1 VVPFVHR
8 RRVTYAEV
16 DQQGI
21 VFNGHW
27 LAYFDDAMTRF
38 VDWLGFPPKD
48 VFFSTFDVMVVKAGL
63 EWQGPAGFD
72 DEVDIAVVPT
82 RLGNASF
89 DLTYQATVGGRPVCV
104 GTITYVSVRPGSA
117 EAVPIPSEVRAKLEA
132 AATASAVGR
141 EGNTTPK
148 PARYD

>member
-1 VVPFVHR
+1 MVPFVHR

-16 DQQGI
+16 DQQGV

-38 VDWLGFPPKD
+38 LDWLGLPPKE
-48 VFFSTFDVMVVKAGL
+48 VFFTIFDVMVVKAVL
-63 EWQGPAGFD
+63 EWSGPAGFD

-89 DLTYQATVGGRPVCV
+89 DLTYQAAVAGRPVCT
-104 GTITYVSVRPGSA
+104 GTITYVSVKPGTA
-117 EAVPIPSEVRAKLEA
+117 EPVPIPPEVRTKLEA
-132 AATASAVGR
+132 AAEASAASTG
-141 EGNTTPK
+141 G
-148 PARYD
+148 

>member
-16 DQQGI
+16 DQQGV

-38 VDWLGFPPKD
+38 VDWLGFPPKE
-48 VFFSTFDVMVVKAGL
+48 VFFSTFDVMVVKVSL

-72 DEVDIAVVPT
+72 DEVDIGVAPT

-89 DLTYQATVGGRPVCV
+89 DLTYRASVAGRPVCL
-104 GTITYVSVRPGSA
+104 GTITYVSVKPGSA
-117 EAVPIPSEVRAKLEA
+117 ETVRIPPDVRAKLEVA
-132 AATASAVGR
+132 AAAPPSGS
-141 EGNTTPK
+141 
-148 PARYD
+148 PAG